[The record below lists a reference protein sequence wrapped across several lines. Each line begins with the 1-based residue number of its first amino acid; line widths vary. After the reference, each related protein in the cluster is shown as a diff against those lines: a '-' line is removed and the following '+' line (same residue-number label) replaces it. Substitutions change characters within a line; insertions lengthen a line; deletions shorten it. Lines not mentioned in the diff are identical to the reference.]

1 MINIRTKLLFKT
13 ESGNV
18 LDKLRARSIELRKDQ
33 QKKNGNNIIQPK
45 LVKLPKNFNQLN
57 IT

>member
-1 MINIRTKLLFKT
+1 MINIRTKLLFKA

-33 QKKNGNNIIQPK
+33 QKKNGGNNILPK
-45 LVKLPKNFNQLN
+45 FIPLPKNLPGPLQL
-57 IT
+57 

>member
-1 MINIRTKLLFKT
+1 MINLRTKMSFKT

-33 QKKNGNNIIQPK
+33 KKNNNINGPGPGPQPLPGPFPK
-45 LVKLPKNFNQLN
+45 L
-57 IT
+57 

>member
-45 LVKLPKNFNQLN
+45 FQKLPRNFNQLN
-57 IT
+57 LP

>member
-1 MINIRTKLLFKT
+1 MINIRTKMSFKT

-33 QKKNGNNIIQPK
+33 KNINNGGGNNLQLPK
-45 LVKLPKNFNQLN
+45 SPKNFQQL
-57 IT
+57 IQP

>member
-1 MINIRTKLLFKT
+1 MINIRTKMIFKT

-33 QKKNGNNIIQPK
+33 QKKGNNNGGPK
-45 LVKLPKNFNQLN
+45 LLIGGPKGFPKL
-57 IT
+57 